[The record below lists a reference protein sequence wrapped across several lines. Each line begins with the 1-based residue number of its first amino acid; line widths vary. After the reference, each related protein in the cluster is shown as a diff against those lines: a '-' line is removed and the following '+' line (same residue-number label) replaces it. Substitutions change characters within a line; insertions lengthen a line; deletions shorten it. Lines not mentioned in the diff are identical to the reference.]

1 MEKIKKVFIPNEE
14 YLYETSKFTKTDLLL
29 TLILCVIL
37 TGLYMQIGLV
47 YFYTEEPMTENFKF
61 VSTGILSGIEASI
74 VFAFC
79 IVRKQSLSSIG
90 FSRTNSKK
98 SLTFAIILC
107 LGVTILFTVIA
118 VVSGSDI
125 QKNVKLI
132 TMKFF
137 YYFVFIAFVEELV
150 FRGYIGTRLY
160 GCLENKVLSIT
171 ISGLIFTFMHIP
183 VKVMMTDM
191 GFIQY
196 ISYAW
201 ADLISVFILHF
212 LLQFLY
218 GKCNSIIAP
227 ILFHFIWDFVQWLIV

>member
-98 SLTFAIILC
+98 SL
-107 LGVTILFTVIA
+107 
-118 VVSGSDI
+118 
-125 QKNVKLI
+125 
-132 TMKFF
+132 
-137 YYFVFIAFVEELV
+137 
-150 FRGYIGTRLY
+150 R
-160 GCLENKVLSIT
+160 
-171 ISGLIFTFMHIP
+171 
-183 VKVMMTDM
+183 
-191 GFIQY
+191 
-196 ISYAW
+196 
-201 ADLISVFILHF
+201 
-212 LLQFLY
+212 
-218 GKCNSIIAP
+218 
-227 ILFHFIWDFVQWLIV
+227 